1 MGRKIMQKLNVPV
14 DWIESSTPVQ
24 PGLYF
29 VACRYKTG
37 FGSYDYL
44 NWDGE
49 KWLKADS
56 IKVVG
61 WVSLGDFLGLINAGW
76 PMSDDLD
83 KELEEPSNKNKEK
96 FKGHEGEFFEVE

>member
-1 MGRKIMQKLNVPV
+1 MKKLNVPV
-14 DWIESSTPVQ
+14 DWIENLDPVQ

-29 VACRYKTG
+29 VASRYKTG

-49 KWLKADS
+49 NWLKADS

-61 WVSLGDFLGLINAGW
+61 WVSLGDFLGLIDAGW
-76 PMSDDLD
+76 PASDDSD
-83 KELEEPSNKNKEK
+83 KEFEKSSNKNKEK
-96 FKGHEGEFFEVE
+96 FKGDEGGFFEVE

>member
-1 MGRKIMQKLNVPV
+1 MKKLNVPV
-14 DWIESSTPVQ
+14 DWVENSTPVQ
-24 PGLYF
+24 PYLYF
-29 VACRYKTG
+29 VASRYKTTG

-61 WVSLGDFLGLINAGW
+61 WVSLGDFLCLIDAGW
-76 PMSDDLD
+76 PISDDLD
-83 KELEEPSNKNKEK
+83 EELEESSNKNKEK
-96 FKGHEGEFFEVE
+96 FKGDEGGFFEVE

>member
-44 NWDGE
+44 YWDGD

-61 WVSLGDFLGLINAGW
+61 WVAIGDFLGFIDAGW

-83 KELEEPSNKNKEK
+83 KELEESSDKNKEK
-96 FKGHEGEFFEVE
+96 FKGDEGGFFEVE

>member
-1 MGRKIMQKLNVPV
+1 MKKVNVPV
-14 DWIESSTPVQ
+14 DWVENSNPVQ

-29 VACRYKTG
+29 VASSYKTG

-56 IKVVG
+56 INAVG
-61 WVSLGDFLGLINAGW
+61 RVSHGDFLGLIDAGW
-76 PMSDDLD
+76 PTSDDSD
-83 KELEEPSNKNKEK
+83 KEFEESYYKNKEK
-96 FKGHEGEFFEVE
+96 FKGDEGGFFEVE

>member
-1 MGRKIMQKLNVPV
+1 MKKVNVPV
-14 DWIESSTPVQ
+14 DWVENSNPVQ

-29 VACRYKTG
+29 VASSYKTG

-56 IKVVG
+56 IRVVG
-61 WVSLGDFLGLINAGW
+61 WVSLGDFLGLIDAGW
-76 PMSDDLD
+76 PMGDEPD
-83 KELEEPSNKNKEK
+83 KELEELSNKNKEK
-96 FKGHEGEFFEVE
+96 FKGDEGGFVEAE

>member
-1 MGRKIMQKLNVPV
+1 MENKIMKKVNVPV
-14 DWIESSTPVQ
+14 DWVENSNPVQ

-29 VACRYKTG
+29 VASSYKTG

-61 WVSLGDFLGLINAGW
+61 WVSLGYFLGLIDAGW
-76 PMSDDLD
+76 PMSDERD
-83 KELEEPSNKNKEK
+83 KKLEELSNINKEK
-96 FKGHEGEFFEVE
+96 FKGDEGGFVEVE